1 MLSPRRTG
9 RGTGCRAVAPAPGS
23 AIDGQDLQ
31 MPHSRPRLST
41 DEMRRLAL
49 EAARSILIEE
59 GPQAVT
65 LMAVAKRINRTH
77 ANILHHF
84 GSAGELRR
92 AMAEMMVGRVATE
105 IGAKVVRVRET
116 EGDLREIVDITFDVF
131 EKQGMAALMSWM
143 ILSGE
148 HDGIAPILDAVHNLV
163 EELGEYRGA
172 PLRQITQILVLTAL
186 GEGMIGGPIAEALE
200 VPRET
205 ARATLAAQL
214 RIMRGW

>member
-1 MLSPRRTG
+1 
-9 RGTGCRAVAPAPGS
+9 
-23 AIDGQDLQ
+23 
-31 MPHSRPRLST
+31 MPHSRSRLST
-41 DEMRRLAL
+41 DELRHVAL
-49 EAARSILIEE
+49 EAARAILIED

-65 LMAVAKRINRTH
+65 LMAVAKRISRTH

-92 AMAEMMVGRVATE
+92 AMAEMMIKRIIAE
-105 IGAKVVRVRET
+105 IGDAVVRQRQPESDIREV
-116 EGDLREIVDITFDVF
+116 VDITFDAF

-148 HDGIAPILDAVHNLV
+148 RDGLVPILDAVHNLV

-172 PLRQITQILVLTAL
+172 PLRQITQMLVLAAL
-186 GEGMIGGPIAEALE
+186 GDGMIGGPIAEALG

-205 ARATLAAQL
+205 ARATVAHQL

>member
-1 MLSPRRTG
+1 
-9 RGTGCRAVAPAPGS
+9 
-23 AIDGQDLQ
+23 
-31 MPHSRPRLST
+31 MPNTRSRLST
-41 DEMRRLAL
+41 DEMRQLAL
-49 EAARSILIEE
+49 EVARGILIED
-59 GPQAVT
+59 GPQGVT

-92 AMAEMMVGRVATE
+92 AMAELMVGRIIAE
-105 IGAKVVRVRET
+105 ITDKVVQVRQT
-116 EGDLREIVDITFDVF
+116 EGDMREIVDITFDAF

-163 EELGEYRGA
+163 EELGEHRGA
-172 PLRQITQILVLTAL
+172 PLRQITQILVLAAL
-186 GEGMIGGPIAEALE
+186 GEGLIGGPIAAALE
-200 VPRET
+200 IPRET
-205 ARATLAAQL
+205 ARETLAQQL

>member
-1 MLSPRRTG
+1 
-9 RGTGCRAVAPAPGS
+9 
-23 AIDGQDLQ
+23 
-31 MPHSRPRLST
+31 MPHTRSRLST
-41 DEMRRLAL
+41 DEMRQIAL
-49 EAARSILIEE
+49 EAARAILIAE

-92 AMAEMMVGRVATE
+92 AMAEMMINRIIAE
-105 IGAKVVRVRET
+105 IGEAVLRQRQN
-116 EGDLREIVDITFDVF
+116 EGDIREVVDMTFDAF
-131 EKQGMAALMSWM
+131 EQQGMAALMSWM

-148 HDGIAPILDAVHNLV
+148 HDGLAPILDAVHNLV

-172 PLRQITQILVLTAL
+172 PLREITLLLVLAAL
-186 GEGMIGGPIAEALE
+186 GDGMVGGPISDALE
-200 VPRET
+200 LPRET
-205 ARATLAAQL
+205 TRATLAKQL

>member
-1 MLSPRRTG
+1 
-9 RGTGCRAVAPAPGS
+9 
-23 AIDGQDLQ
+23 

-41 DEMRRLAL
+41 EEMRRLAL
-49 EAARSILIEE
+49 EAARAILIEE

-65 LMAVAKRINRTH
+65 LMAVAGRINRTH

-92 AMAEMMVGRVATE
+92 AMAEMMVARIIAE
-105 IGAKVVRVRET
+105 IGAKVVLARET
-116 EGDLREIVDITFDVF
+116 ESDLREIVDITFDAF

-172 PLRQITQILVLTAL
+172 PLRQITQMLVLTAL
-186 GEGMIGGPIAEALE
+186 GEGMIGGPIADALE
-200 VPRET
+200 IPRET
-205 ARATLAAQL
+205 TRATLAHQL

>member
-1 MLSPRRTG
+1 
-9 RGTGCRAVAPAPGS
+9 
-23 AIDGQDLQ
+23 
-31 MPHSRPRLST
+31 MPHTRPRLST
-41 DEMRRLAL
+41 EEMRQLAL
-49 EAARSILIEE
+49 EAARSILIED

-92 AMAEMMVGRVATE
+92 AMAEMMTGRIIGE
-105 IGAKVVRVRET
+105 IGQKVVEARQT
-116 EGDLREIVDITFDVF
+116 EGDMREIVDITFDAF

-148 HDGIAPILDAVHNLV
+148 HDGLAPILDAVHNLV

-172 PLRQITQILVLTAL
+172 PLRQITQMLVLTAL
-186 GEGMIGGPIAEALE
+186 GEGMIGAAIATALE

-205 ARATLAAQL
+205 ARVTLAHQL

>member
-1 MLSPRRTG
+1 
-9 RGTGCRAVAPAPGS
+9 
-23 AIDGQDLQ
+23 
-31 MPHSRPRLST
+31 MPHTRSRLST
-41 DEMRRLAL
+41 EEMRHLAL
-49 EAARSILIEE
+49 EAARTILIDD

-92 AMAEMMVGRVATE
+92 AMAEMMIKRIIGE
-105 IGAKVVRVRET
+105 IGALVVRQRQSQGDIREV
-116 EGDLREIVDITFDVF
+116 VDITFDAF
-131 EKQGMAALMSWM
+131 EQQGMAALMSWM

-148 HDGIAPILDAVHNLV
+148 HDGLAPILDAVHNLV
-163 EELGEYRGA
+163 VELGEHRGA
-172 PLRQITQILVLTAL
+172 PLRQITQMLVLAAL
-186 GEGMIGGPIAEALE
+186 GDGMIGGPIAAALE

-205 ARATLAAQL
+205 ARATVAHQL

>member
-1 MLSPRRTG
+1 
-9 RGTGCRAVAPAPGS
+9 
-23 AIDGQDLQ
+23 
-31 MPHSRPRLST
+31 MPHTRSRLST
-41 DEMRRLAL
+41 DEMRQLAL
-49 EAARSILIEE
+49 DAARAILIEH

-77 ANILHHF
+77 ANVLHHF
-84 GSAGELRR
+84 GSAGDLRR
-92 AMAEMMVGRVATE
+92 AMAELMVNRIIRE
-105 IGAKVVRVRET
+105 IGEKVVEARQT
-116 EGDLREIVDITFDVF
+116 ESDMREIVDITFDAF

-148 HDGIAPILDAVHNLV
+148 HEGIAPILDAVHNLV
-163 EELGEYRGA
+163 EELGEHRGA

-200 VPRET
+200 VPRES
-205 ARATLAAQL
+205 ARATLAHQL

>member
-1 MLSPRRTG
+1 
-9 RGTGCRAVAPAPGS
+9 
-23 AIDGQDLQ
+23 
-31 MPHSRPRLST
+31 MPHTRSRLST
-41 DEMRRLAL
+41 EEMRRLAL
-49 EAARSILIEE
+49 EAARSILIDE

-65 LMAVAKRINRTH
+65 LMAVAKRISRTH
-77 ANILHHF
+77 ANVLHHF

-92 AMAEMMVGRVATE
+92 AMAEMMVGRVAAE
-105 IGAKVVRVRET
+105 IGAEVVRVRQI
-116 EGDLREIVDITFDVF
+116 EGDLREIVDITFDAF

-148 HDGIAPILDAVHNLV
+148 HEGLAPVLDAVHNLV

-186 GEGMIGGPIAEALE
+186 GEGMIGGQIAEALE

-205 ARATLAAQL
+205 ARATLAHQL